1 MKKLILASKSPR
13 RDEILTLV
21 GLEHEIFVSD
31 ADETVPEGTGAAE
44 AAALNSARK
53 AAAVIEK
60 TSGERVVLAADTVV
74 EVGGETFGKPK
85 DAQDAQRM
93 LLAMSGGHHF
103 VHTGITVT
111 DGERTVTETVS
122 TGVVMRKLTA
132 RETEGYIASGEPFD
146 KAGAYGIQGI
156 AAAFVESLEGD
167 YFNVMGL
174 PICRVCEILGT
185 FGIGLFDRE

>member
-21 GLEHEIFVSD
+21 GLGHEIFVSD
-31 ADETVPEGTGAAE
+31 ADETVPEGMSAADC
-44 AAALNSARK
+44 AALNSARK

-60 TSGERVVLAADTVV
+60 TSGDRVVLAADTVV
-74 EVGGETFGKPK
+74 EVGSETFGKPK
-85 DAQDAQRM
+85 DAEDAARM
-93 LLAMSGGHHF
+93 LLAMSGGHHL

-111 DGERTVTETVS
+111 DGRRTVTETVT
-122 TGVVMRKLTA
+122 TGVVMRRLS
-132 RETEGYIASGEPFD
+132 ECEIDGYIESGEPFD

-156 AAAFVESLEGD
+156 AAAFVESLDGD

-185 FGIGLFDRE
+185 FGIGLFDRK

>member
-21 GLEHEIFVSD
+21 GLDHEISVSD
-31 ADETVPEGTGAAE
+31 ADETVPEGTGAAD
-44 AAALNSARK
+44 AAAINSARK
-53 AAAVIEK
+53 AAAVIAI

-74 EVGGETFGKPK
+74 EVDGETFGKPK
-85 DAQDAQRM
+85 DAEDAARM
-93 LLAMSGGHHF
+93 LRKMSGGHHF
-103 VHTGITVT
+103 VHTGVTVT
-111 DGERTVTETVS
+111 DGVRTVTETVS
-122 TGVVMRKLTA
+122 TGVVMRKLTE
-132 RETEGYIASGEPFD
+132 REIEGYIGSGEPFD

-185 FGIGLFDRE
+185 FGIGLFDRK